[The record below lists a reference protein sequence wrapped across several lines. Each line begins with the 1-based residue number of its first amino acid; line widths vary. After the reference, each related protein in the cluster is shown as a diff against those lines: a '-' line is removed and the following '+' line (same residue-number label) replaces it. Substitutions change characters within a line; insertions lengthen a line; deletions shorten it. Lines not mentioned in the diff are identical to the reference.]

1 MDYAIVDETG
11 LVVNVTV
18 WDGISPWEPPAG
30 HAAVPL
36 TEGGIGWT
44 FVDGTFLPPQ
54 ETGTV
59 E

>member
-11 LVVNVTV
+11 LVVNVTI
-18 WDGISPWEPPAG
+18 WDVISPWEPPAG
-30 HAAVPL
+30 HTAVPL

-44 FVDGTFLPPQ
+44 FVDGAFVPPQ
-54 ETGTV
+54 VETV